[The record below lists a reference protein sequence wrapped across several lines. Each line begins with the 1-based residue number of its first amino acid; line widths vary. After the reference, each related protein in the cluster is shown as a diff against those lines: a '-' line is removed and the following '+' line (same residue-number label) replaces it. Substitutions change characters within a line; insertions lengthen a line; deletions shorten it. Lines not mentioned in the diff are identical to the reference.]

1 MSTAAAAKALGV
13 SRRTLMRWVHQL
25 DMELEKNELGHYQ
38 FNDDDLARLKELQ
51 EQLNNQPQPQA
62 MTETSRKGTL
72 INTTVVNDPKVDTL
86 SERMDE
92 LERKIRGKADD
103 VVSYQLLQ
111 HRREMED
118 LLNKVQSLEKRVEEL
133 ERSQQKRE
141 PIKDNV
147 FVFDQGSEQKK
158 PRRKNFISSIF
169 SF

>member
-38 FNDDDLARLKELQ
+38 FNENDLARLKELQ
-51 EQLNNQPQPQA
+51 EQLNNQPEPHA
-62 MTETSRKGTL
+62 MTEKSRKGTL
-72 INTTVVNDPKVDTL
+72 INTAVVNEPKVNTL
-86 SERMDE
+86 NERMDE

-133 ERSQQKRE
+133 EGSHQKRD
-141 PIKDNV
+141 PMKDHV
-147 FVFDQGSEQKK
+147 FAFDQSSEQKK